1 MPTRSLS
8 IEDRKLDTG
17 AKITASSDRFYS
29 DIDLSFKK
37 KKNGDIFKKTDANA
51 VKQAVKNLILTNH
64 YEKPFS
70 PFFGGNIRYML
81 FVLGDQFLDFEIK
94 QKIKQAIKNYEP
106 RAEVLDISTNYRD
119 YANSLDVS
127 ITFLILSTNETITLE
142 TEISRLR

>member
-127 ITFLILSTNETITLE
+127 ITFLILSTNETVTLE